1 METDCLRKTAEKELQ
16 MNLNQLHYF
25 SKLSEVEHYTKAAEE
40 LNISQPSL
48 SHAIREL
55 EKELGTKLFEK
66 QGRGVVLTKYGRLFR
81 EYADESLKI
90 LDTGI
95 RKVRSLT
102 GQTEGVVELAYIY
115 TLGSEFVPQLVSDFI
130 RTHEELKVQF
140 RFTVGNTSEV
150 IQGIKDERFDIGFCS
165 MTERESDISFT
176 PVGTENLVVV
186 VPKGHPLSDEEAV
199 DLEQA
204 AAYPQIFFTQ
214 NSGLRPVVDRMF
226 EQIKVRPRIAYEIE
240 EDGSMAGLVAQNFG
254 IAVMPEI
261 PVLSQLPVDILP
273 IRNQH
278 EMRYVYMARAVDK
291 YQPPVVQKFAEY
303 VKRRRL

>member
-1 METDCLRKTAEKELQ
+1 

-25 SKLSEVEHYTKAAEE
+25 SKLAEVEHYTKAAEE

-303 VKRRRL
+303 VKHRRL

>member
-1 METDCLRKTAEKELQ
+1 

-25 SKLSEVEHYTKAAEE
+25 SKLAEVEHYTKAAEE

-48 SHAIREL
+48 SHAIRDL

>member
-1 METDCLRKTAEKELQ
+1 
-16 MNLNQLHYF
+16 MNLNQLYYF
-25 SKLSEVEHYTKAAEE
+25 VKLAETEHYTKAAEE

-48 SHAIREL
+48 SHSIRAL
-55 EKELGTKLFEK
+55 ESELGTRLFEK
-66 QGRGVVLTKYGRLFR
+66 RGRNIVLTRYGSLFR
-81 EYADESLKI
+81 EYAEQSLKT
-90 LDTGI
+90 LDTGV

-102 GQTEGVVELAYIY
+102 GQTEGVIELAYIY

-130 RTHEELKVQF
+130 HTYEELNVKF

-150 IQGIKDERFDIGFCS
+150 IQGLKDEKYDIGFCS
-165 MTERESDISFT
+165 MAEKESGIQFT

-186 VPKGHPLSDEEAV
+186 VPKGHPLSYSGTV

-204 AAYPQIFFTQ
+204 AAYPQIFYTP

-226 EQIKVRPRIAYEIE
+226 ERLKIRPDIAYEIE

-261 PVLSQLPVDILP
+261 PVLKTLDVDVLEL
-273 IRNQH
+273 RNQH
-278 EMRYVYMARAVDK
+278 EKRYVYMARNRGQ
-291 YQPPVVQKFAEY
+291 YEPPLVRRFEEY
-303 VKRRRL
+303 VKRRGF